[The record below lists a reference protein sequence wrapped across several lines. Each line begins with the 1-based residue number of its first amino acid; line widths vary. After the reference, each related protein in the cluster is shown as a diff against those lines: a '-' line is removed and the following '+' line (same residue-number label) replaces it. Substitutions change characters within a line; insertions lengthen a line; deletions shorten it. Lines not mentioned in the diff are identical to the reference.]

1 MQLHPLHSKPSRIC
15 LNPPFQISLHRS
27 CLQATLGAP
36 PSPIP
41 ILDLD
46 LSQSSHLK
54 RSSPVWTS
62 PQHPICLSHLYSHF
76 FHEDFPGQTS
86 LSGCWLPFVCT
97 SCASNDGASGK
108 LKWVWCIF
116 ILSAF
121 VHCPAQS
128 ACVKLLLWT
137 RHGNKC
143 QV

>member
-1 MQLHPLHSKPSRIC
+1 MQAPPSTFKALQNMPQPTFPDFPAQI
-15 LNPPFQISLHRS
+15 LPPGHTR
-27 CLQATLGAP
+27 CP